1 MGKIIGY
8 IVLDLQILVG
18 FISFIISLNLIG
30 RNNIPNY
37 MKGFYWYPTVGLIV
51 GIPNFINCHFID
63 DFNFAVQL
71 NNYSLLF
78 HFYFLSNFIIKI
90 TPHKDDFKYLNLFS
104 YFILVILILIL
115 FSNNLNKH
123 VYQAFSISSLG
134 LTILCLIYYFQLFKN
149 IPTVNLK
156 YEPSFWVITGIFFCM
171 SVIVPTTSMID
182 YLRNKISHDVLLMI
196 YHIGGF
202 SYAVMH
208 LFFIKAIICAVRPHK
223 A

>member
-1 MGKIIGY
+1 MGKLIGY

-18 FISFIISLNLIG
+18 LISFIFSLSLIK
-30 RNNIPNY
+30 RKNIPYY

-63 DFNFAVQL
+63 DFSFAVQL

-78 HFYFLSNFIIKI
+78 HFYFLSSFIIRI
-90 TPHKDDFKYLNLFS
+90 TPQKSDLKYLNIFS
-104 YFILVILILIL
+104 YLILVILVIVL
-115 FSNNLNKH
+115 FSSNLNKH

-134 LTILCLIYYFQLFKN
+134 LTIFCIIYYFQLFNN

-182 YLRNKISHDVLLMI
+182 YLRNRISQDLLLMI

-208 LFFIKAIICAVRPHK
+208 LFFIKAILCTVHPLK